1 MEVSDALNFVSANRN
16 GMLIALKSDGRPQ
29 SSNIVYTMGV
39 GNDA

>member
-1 MEVSDALNFVSANRN
+1 MQLSDALDFVSTNRN

-29 SSNIVYTMGV
+29 SSNIVYTIGV